1 MLKTLATSLASTT
14 PPLRLIAAN
23 VPLAWRQR
31 KTRRKRRKKRLR
43 HCPPWLVFPSVLLVV
58 DFALDYHRRR
68 LIHCCLSQVQY
79 CFCYLSFDSQRR
91 RISTQVW
98 YIVKALACSLTSRRN
113 QLSSTLWIWGLSFI
127 RAQGSGAL

>member
-1 MLKTLATSLASTT
+1 MTEMLKPLATSLASTT
-14 PPLRLIAAN
+14 PPHRLIAAN

-58 DFALDYHRRR
+58 DFAPEYHRRR

-79 CFCYLSFDSQRR
+79 CFFELSVE
-91 RISTQVW
+91 IINVG
-98 YIVKALACSLTSRRN
+98 K
-113 QLSSTLWIWGLSFI
+113 
-127 RAQGSGAL
+127 